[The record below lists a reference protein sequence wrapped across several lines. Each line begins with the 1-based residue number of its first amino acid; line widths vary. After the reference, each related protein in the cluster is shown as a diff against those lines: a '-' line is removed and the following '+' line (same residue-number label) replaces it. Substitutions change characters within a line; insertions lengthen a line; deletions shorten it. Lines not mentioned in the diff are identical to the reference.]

1 MMNLGSIFVTVIRRD
16 WAMMRTYIVNTVS
29 SLVSIYVI
37 FLLIFLGLKSLS
49 GYAATGAL
57 EGSMEGTV
65 IGFFVWTFTV
75 MGFSELAW
83 GLTGEAQA
91 GTLEQLYLT
100 PCGFKWVCGCT
111 MISGL
116 VLQFIPVLILLV
128 VMMATTGQWLNLNF
142 VSLIPLLLITILGSY
157 GFGFALGGLA
167 LIFKRIQAIF
177 QILQF
182 VFIGFLVIPQRVPW
196 AKFLPLSLGNSL
208 IYDVMVDGT
217 RLWELPIESILTAL
231 AVGVFYLVIGVII
244 FSYCE
249 NIARDRGLLGHY

>member
-1 MMNLGSIFVTVIRRD
+1 MNLASVFVTVIRRD
-16 WAMMRTYIVNTVS
+16 WAMLKRYIVNTVS
-29 SLVSIYVI
+29 TLVSIYLI

-65 IGFFVWTFTV
+65 IGFFVWTFTI

-83 GLTGEAQA
+83 GLISEAQT

-111 MISGL
+111 MISSL
-116 VLQFIPVLILLV
+116 VLQSIPVFILLFI
-128 VMMATTGQWLNLNF
+128 MMATTGQWLNLDF
-142 VSLIPLLLITILGSY
+142 ISLIPLLLITVLGAY

-177 QILQF
+177 QIFQF
-182 VFIGFLVIPQRVPW
+182 VFVGFLVIPQRVPW
-196 AKFLPLSLGNSL
+196 AKFLPLSMGNSL

-217 RLWELPIESILTAL
+217 RLWELPIGSILTAL
-231 AVGVFYLVIGVII
+231 IVGAAYLAIGVTI
-244 FSYCE
+244 FSVCE
-249 NIARDRGLLGHY
+249 NIAKERGLLGHY